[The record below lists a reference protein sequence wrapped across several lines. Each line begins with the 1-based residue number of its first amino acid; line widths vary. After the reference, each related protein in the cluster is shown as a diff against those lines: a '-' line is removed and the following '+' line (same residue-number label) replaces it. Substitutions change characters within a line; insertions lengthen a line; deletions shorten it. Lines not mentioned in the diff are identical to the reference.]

1 MPIYE
6 FYCPDCHTIF
16 SFLARRMGTRKR
28 PACPRCTCP
37 RLERRASAFAVSR
50 GLPAPDDAGPGPELD
65 ESRVEQAMGALAEQA
80 ESIGEDDPRA
90 MARLMHRF
98 YEKVGVPLGQG
109 MQEAL
114 RRMEDGED
122 PDRIEEELGDV
133 LEREEPLLAA
143 EGGSLR
149 ALRRRVRP
157 PRVDPTLYE
166 L

>member
-16 SFLARRMGTRKR
+16 SFLSRRIETRKR
-28 PACPRCTCP
+28 PDCPRCGRK

-50 GLPAPDDAGPGPELD
+50 GASAPTEEPAGAGRDDAEM
-65 ESRVEQAMGALAEQA
+65 EQAMGALAEQA

-98 YEKVGVPLGQG
+98 YEEAGMPLGEG
-109 MQEAL
+109 LSEAL
-114 RRMEDGED
+114 RRMENGED
-122 PDRIEEELGDV
+122 PDRIEEDLGEL
-133 LEREEPLLAA
+133 LEREDPLSTG
-143 EGGSLR
+143 EGDSLR
-149 ALRRRVRP
+149 GLRRRT
-157 PRVDPTLYE
+157 RVPEVDRTLYE